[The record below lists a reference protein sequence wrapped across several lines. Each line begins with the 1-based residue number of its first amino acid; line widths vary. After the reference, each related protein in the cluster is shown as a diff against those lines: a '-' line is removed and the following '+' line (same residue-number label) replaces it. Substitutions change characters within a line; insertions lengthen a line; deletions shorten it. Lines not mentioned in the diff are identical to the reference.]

1 MLETKKYNCYNRK
14 AFVLEAFLFFNARIA
29 QKRVLVFKF

>member
-1 MLETKKYNCYNRK
+1 MKKYNCYNPQ
-14 AFVLEAFLFFNARIA
+14 AFTLEAFLFFNARIA